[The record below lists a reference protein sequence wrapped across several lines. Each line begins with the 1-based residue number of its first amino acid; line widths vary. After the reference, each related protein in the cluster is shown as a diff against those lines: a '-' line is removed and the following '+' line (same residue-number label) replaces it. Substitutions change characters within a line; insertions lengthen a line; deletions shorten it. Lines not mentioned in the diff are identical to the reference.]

1 MVIKNRILI
10 ILFFFSLSI
19 QAQHKLY
26 VSLQGNDANSGRKEQ
41 PLATLTGARNTI
53 RLLKKNPSF
62 KHQSFWVIVED
73 GRYFMKTPL
82 VLMPEDSGTP
92 EYPIIYK
99 AAEGAKPVFSGGEIL
114 NGFVENESGLWE
126 THVPETAYYKW
137 KFDQL
142 YVNNKRATL
151 ARTPNVGFI
160 KIDTVTQDI
169 WKQGPSKVA
178 KRAEQRIFFKPEDV
192 NFLSEVKA
200 EELSNIRF
208 KAYHKWDYTL
218 RHLDAIDL
226 DSAKIVTS
234 GKGMKP
240 WNPLKKDGRIVF
252 ENFEAALDVAN
263 EWFLKDDGTLLY
275 KPNADET
282 LENTE
287 VIAPV
292 LENLITISGDA
303 SQNNY
308 VENIFFEG
316 LSFKHCHYKIPP
328 TGSEPNQAAAIL
340 NAAIMVEGA
349 KNIKITNTEVSNI
362 GQHAVW
368 FGKGCSDSSITNTYI
383 HNIGGGGVY
392 LGDFKPLTGNLHTHN
407 ISVKNNIIKS
417 GGQEFPAAVGVW
429 VGHSSDSEILH
440 NDIANFYYT
449 GISVG
454 WVWGYKPSLAKR
466 NRIAYNHIHHIGWDL
481 LSDMASIYT
490 LGASEGTVVENNLI
504 HHIHSYSYGGWGMY
518 ADEGSSGIVFKNNL
532 VYNTKTG
539 GFQQN
544 YGKGNI
550 VKNNIFA
557 YAKKYQLQCTIAED
571 HKSFSFTNNIILFN
585 EGMVA
590 KGAWDDV
597 RADIDNNIYWNESGH
612 AYDFN
617 KHSFKDWQK
626 KGFDKHSSLVN
637 PRFKNPLQ
645 VDFRFRNKRSYKKI
659 DFKPFNY
666 SEAGVL
672 GDKAWKEKAELSNS
686 IKESFDLA
694 VQKNMELNPS
704 RG

>member
-1 MVIKNRILI
+1 LCFCTINAQQKIYISTTGDDTNR
-10 ILFFFSLSI
+10 
-19 QAQHKLY
+19 
-26 VSLQGNDANSGRKEQ
+26 GTETE
-41 PLATLTGARNTI
+41 PLASLIGARNTI
-53 RLLKKNPSF
+53 RQIKKNPSF
-62 KHQSFWVIVED
+62 IAQSFQVVIKD
-73 GRYFMKTPL
+73 GVYFMKAPL
-82 VLMPEDSGTP
+82 VLLPEDSGTA

-99 AAEGAKPVFSGGEIL
+99 AEEGTHPVFSGGKIIT
-114 NGFVENESGLWE
+114 GFTKNEDGLWQ
-126 THVPETAYYKW
+126 TTIPETAYYKW

-151 ARTPNVGFI
+151 ARTPNTGFI
-160 KIDTVTQDI
+160 KIDTVTQHI
-169 WKQGPSKVA
+169 WKQGDSKVA
-178 KRAEQRIFFKPEDV
+178 QRAEQQVFFNQDDF
-192 NFLSEVKA
+192 NLLSKTNE
-200 EELSNIRF
+200 EELENLRF
-208 KAYHKWDYTL
+208 KAFHKWDYTL
-218 RHLDAIDL
+218 RHIDAL
-226 DSAKIVTS
+226 NFDSLSIVTS

-240 WNPLKKDGRIVF
+240 WNPLKKGTRLVL
-252 ENFEAALDVAN
+252 ENYKAALDTVG
-263 EWFLKDDGTLLY
+263 EWFLNNKGTLFY
-275 KPNADET
+275 KPQIGET

-292 LENLITISGDA
+292 LENLITISGNA
-303 SQNNY
+303 NTNQWVKHIS
-308 VENIFFEG
+308 FEG
-316 LSFKHCHYKIPP
+316 LSFKHSHYKIPP
-328 TGSEPNQAAAIL
+328 TGSEPNQAAAKL
-340 NAAIMVEGA
+340 NAAILLEGA
-349 KNIKITNTEVSNI
+349 QNISITNCEVSNI
-362 GQHAVW
+362 GQHAIW
-368 FGKGCSDSSITNTYI
+368 FGKACSYSSLEETYI

-392 LGDFKPLTGNLHTHN
+392 LGDFKPLENNLHTHHITVN
-407 ISVKNNIIKS
+407 NNIIQS

-429 VGHSSDSEILH
+429 VGHSSDNKITH

-466 NRIAYNHIHHIGWDL
+466 NTISYNHIHHIGWDL
-481 LSDMASIYT
+481 LSDMAGIYT

-550 VKNNIFA
+550 IKNNILA

-597 RADIDNNIYWNESGH
+597 VADIDNNIYWNENGNT
-612 AYDFN
+612 YDFN
-617 KHSFKDWQK
+617 KHSFKAWQK
-626 KGFDKHSSLVN
+626 KGFDEHSFLVN
-637 PRFKNPLQ
+637 PWFKNPLEA
-645 VDFRFRNKRSYKKI
+645 DFRFKNKRSYKKI

-672 GDKAWKEKAELSNS
+672 SDKAWKEKAKLSNA
-686 IKESFDLA
+686 IKESFDLT
-694 VQKNMELNPS
+694 VQKNMKLNPS